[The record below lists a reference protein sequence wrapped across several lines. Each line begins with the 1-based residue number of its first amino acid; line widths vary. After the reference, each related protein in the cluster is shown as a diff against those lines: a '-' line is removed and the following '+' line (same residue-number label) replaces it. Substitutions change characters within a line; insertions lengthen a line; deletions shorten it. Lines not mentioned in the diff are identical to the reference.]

1 MPKFSKYSKI
11 FEPIKIGTIELKN
24 RIEFT
29 PLVSC
34 HADADGRVT
43 TELVE
48 FLGGQART
56 GAGLINIGATAVNG
70 EKGEDF
76 LGAMSVTRDSD
87 ILGLSRLADEVHK
100 YGAKLGVEL
109 NHAGR
114 AALLD
119 LLKGDA
125 LAPSSIPLPGKS
137 RYIKE
142 MDQRDIDQV
151 INEFA
156 DCSERCMK
164 AGFDVIMLHGA
175 HGNLLAQFL
184 SPLSN
189 KRTDCYGGS
198 AENRMRFPLEVIRAV
213 RERCG
218 NKIAIE
224 YRISADEYAED
235 GMRLDDVIEFLKVA
249 QKDIDMAHISAGLIV
264 DFRYIKKCVQ
274 PSLIEHCINVPFSEK
289 VKAALNIPVA
299 VVGSI
304 STMDDA
310 EKILSK
316 GKADVI
322 GMARALLVDG
332 ATVTK
337 AYRGQE
343 DRIRP
348 CIRCY
353 NCLKEIFPGK
363 PVRCSLNPVVGQE
376 YKYRTIG
383 KTDESKKV
391 MIVGGGPAGMM
402 AAQTAVK
409 RGHEVVLYEQKAELG
424 GLLHEASV
432 LPIKEDLKRYTNWM
446 IKETH
451 RCGATLCLNTTVT
464 KETVEEVNPDV
475 LFIATGANP
484 FLPPIEGINNPNVAL
499 VTDVDSKKVE
509 VGQNVVV
516 CGGGLSGT
524 ESAVCLAK
532 EGKNVTLVDMMEPD
546 ELCKDVFL
554 VNRIALMDL
563 VEEYGVNV
571 IGGVKI
577 EKIDANGVHIID
589 KKWNRSVVEADS
601 VVVALGLKST
611 TTTVNELKELVPE
624 TYVVGDCVKPKDIHN
639 AIHSAFHFAVE
650 M

>member
-224 YRISADEYAED
+224 
-235 GMRLDDVIEFLKVA
+235 
-249 QKDIDMAHISAGLIV
+249 
-264 DFRYIKKCVQ
+264 
-274 PSLIEHCINVPFSEK
+274 
-289 VKAALNIPVA
+289 IP
-299 VVGSI
+299 
-304 STMDDA
+304 
-310 EKILSK
+310 
-316 GKADVI
+316 
-322 GMARALLVDG
+322 
-332 ATVTK
+332 
-337 AYRGQE
+337 Y
-343 DRIRP
+343 
-348 CIRCY
+348 
-353 NCLKEIFPGK
+353 
-363 PVRCSLNPVVGQE
+363 
-376 YKYRTIG
+376 
-383 KTDESKKV
+383 
-391 MIVGGGPAGMM
+391 
-402 AAQTAVK
+402 
-409 RGHEVVLYEQKAELG
+409 
-424 GLLHEASV
+424 
-432 LPIKEDLKRYTNWM
+432 
-446 IKETH
+446 
-451 RCGATLCLNTTVT
+451 
-464 KETVEEVNPDV
+464 
-475 LFIATGANP
+475 
-484 FLPPIEGINNPNVAL
+484 
-499 VTDVDSKKVE
+499 
-509 VGQNVVV
+509 
-516 CGGGLSGT
+516 
-524 ESAVCLAK
+524 
-532 EGKNVTLVDMMEPD
+532 
-546 ELCKDVFL
+546 
-554 VNRIALMDL
+554 
-563 VEEYGVNV
+563 
-571 IGGVKI
+571 
-577 EKIDANGVHIID
+577 
-589 KKWNRSVVEADS
+589 
-601 VVVALGLKST
+601 
-611 TTTVNELKELVPE
+611 
-624 TYVVGDCVKPKDIHN
+624 
-639 AIHSAFHFAVE
+639 
-650 M
+650 